1 MAFIGFAYPSLMLTY
16 IGQVQRVFSRRMYL
30 TSLSGKYQIDLCSTL
45 QAAYL
50 MAYPENIGSTFFA
63 SIPFGDGFYWF
74 FFVFAVL
81 AASVASQAIISG
93 AFSIVKQ
100 SIALGCFPR
109 VSVINTSKTVGGT
122 IYIPEVGFIL
132 HCALCYMT
140 T

>member
-1 MAFIGFAYPSLMLTY
+1 
-16 IGQVQRVFSRRMYL
+16 
-30 TSLSGKYQIDLCSTL
+30 
-45 QAAYL
+45 
-50 MAYPENIGSTFFA
+50 MAYPENISNTFFA

-74 FFVFAVL
+74 FFIFAVL

-122 IYIPEVGFIL
+122 IYIPEVWFDLMISLL
-132 HCALCYMT
+132 HSDVTKFNTLTGCT
-140 T
+140 PF